1 MRFHSGLLA
10 VAALSIC
17 APTPAFAVSPAS
29 SQAIQRQSPIIITPT
44 GPNILGTIAQP
55 IRAGRFSASTS
66 HAFADASGSPLMQ
79 RLIAPARAV
88 GRYQQMSYIQS
99 RVNNNIRWVSDATE
113 WGQHDYWATAI
124 ETLTHGAGDQEDRA
138 IVKMQALKAL
148 GFSTS
153 DLFLTLARDRVSG
166 AIAVLVVR
174 LGGRYYVLDD
184 TGGPPY
190 PASSRS
196 FEFQPVISFGWSGAW
211 VHTRPPVPPRVAAAA
226 TGSVAHK

>member
-1 MRFHSGLLA
+1 MRFHWGLLA
-10 VAALSIC
+10 VSALSIC
-17 APTPAFAVSPAS
+17 ASSTASAMPSAS
-29 SQAIQRQSPIIITPT
+29 SQSIQRQAPIVITPT

-55 IRAGRFSASTS
+55 IRADRFSASMS

-88 GRYQQMSYIQS
+88 GRYQQMSYIQA

-113 WGQHDYWATAI
+113 WGQHDYWASAT

-153 DLFLTLARDRVSG
+153 DLFLTLARDSVSG

-184 TGGPPY
+184 TGGAPFPVN
-190 PASSRS
+190 ARS
-196 FEFQPVISFGWSGAW
+196 FEFQPVISFGWNGAW
-211 VHTRPPVPPRVAAAA
+211 VHTRPPVPSRVAAAA